1 MPLPELLDELFR
13 LYRRYFPV
21 IAGLSV
27 LLVVPGLLTSLLSGS
42 YRSNSLGLLI
52 TYVNSG
58 STAVLQRIQ
67 DLQAQQNP
75 GWGLLGGLIGLII
88 VPFVAA
94 GIYRAAIDAAQG
106 QAITIGSV
114 LRGILARY
122 WAVWGY
128 LLLLGLIFAGITIV
142 WAVTF
147 IVPPIGLLLVFAW
160 LAVVCWLGV
169 RWAVGLP
176 ALLAEGIGP
185 VRAMRRSWNLVSG
198 MWWRTFGILLLTGLV
213 YVVITLALFALF
225 GGIAALIPAL
235 SEDVRSAIAT
245 AGTALSDALI
255 APVFPILL
263 TLLYFDLRVR
273 KEGLDLDQ
281 LARET
286 SPGPAPA

>member
-1 MPLPELLDELFR
+1 
-13 LYRRYFPV
+13 
-21 IAGLSV
+21 
-27 LLVVPGLLTSLLSGS
+27 
-42 YRSNSLGLLI
+42 
-52 TYVNSG
+52 
-58 STAVLQRIQ
+58 
-67 DLQAQQNP
+67 
-75 GWGLLGGLIGLII
+75 
-88 VPFVAA
+88 
-94 GIYRAAIDAAQG
+94 
-106 QAITIGSV
+106 
-114 LRGILARY
+114 
-122 WAVWGY
+122 
-128 LLLLGLIFAGITIV
+128 
-142 WAVTF
+142 
-147 IVPPIGLLLVFAW
+147 
-160 LAVVCWLGV
+160 VVCWLGV

-235 SEDVRSAIAT
+235 SEDVRSAIAS